1 MPALLDAPDVVM
13 GEPPAV
19 GAPDRSVDGRSIA
32 GTTRNLVARSNL
44 RQEPV

>member
-1 MPALLDAPDVVM
+1 MPALLDAPDVVI

-19 GAPDRSVDGRSIA
+19 GAADRSANGRSIA
-32 GTTRNLVARSNL
+32 GTTRNLVARSNH